1 MLDTW
6 EVFRG
11 DSTAAN
17 DLLFTVKKTFIFPL
31 KTGMDVF
38 LAAGSTTAEQQVCD
52 FRIKGSSYFDLE
64 RSCALY
70 RGKDDSDVMI
80 AQVSTKHA
88 YK

>member
-6 EVFRG
+6 QVFRG

-17 DLLFTVKKTFIFPL
+17 DLLFTVKKTSIFPL
-31 KTGMDVF
+31 KTEMDVF
-38 LAAGSTTAEQQVCD
+38 LAARNTTSEQQVCD
-52 FRIKGSSYFDLE
+52 FKIKGSSYFDLE

-70 RGKDDSDVMI
+70 RGNDSDVMI
-80 AQVSTKHA
+80 AQVNTKHA